1 MISFCYKFI
10 NLKIVFS
17 FHALVSY
24 KKNSG
29 EGTHASISVRY
40 TYTIIKS
47 YIFFYFGARNS
58 FIENLARAKLIG
70 II

>member
-1 MISFCYKFI
+1 M
-10 NLKIVFS
+10 FS
-17 FHALVSY
+17 FQALVSN
-24 KKNSG
+24 KKKSG

-47 YIFFYFGARNS
+47 YIFYYFGARNS